1 MSNDEKTNYL
11 DELDELEDDF
21 DVEVKFYRPPP
32 LFKSF
37 VLNPFPYS
45 EFGKKVTVICKT
57 GQLKLPKDIIEIYQT
72 QRHWNF
78 ENYHH
83 MELMALLYLHY
94 YKDCDEWK
102 TKPKLLECE
111 LQEILE
117 ALPHFRN
124 ISELLSYAFINGDL
138 KYHDF
143 EQVIESDVSG
153 SYDVTGV
160 NDN

>member
-1 MSNDEKTNYL
+1 MSDDEKENYL
-11 DELDELEDDF
+11 DELDELDDDF
-21 DVEVKFYRPPP
+21 DVEVKVYRPPP
-32 LFKSF
+32 SFKSF
-37 VLNPFPYS
+37 VLNPFPYN
-45 EFGKKVTVICKT
+45 EMGKKIVVICKT
-57 GQLKLPKDIIEIYQT
+57 GQLKLPKNIVETYQV

-83 MELMALLYLHY
+83 MELMSLLYLHY

-102 TKPKLLECE
+102 TKPKILERE

-117 ALPHFRN
+117 ALPHFN
-124 ISELLSYAFINGDL
+124 NLSELFSYAFVNGDL
-138 KYHDF
+138 KFHDF

-160 NDN
+160 NDD